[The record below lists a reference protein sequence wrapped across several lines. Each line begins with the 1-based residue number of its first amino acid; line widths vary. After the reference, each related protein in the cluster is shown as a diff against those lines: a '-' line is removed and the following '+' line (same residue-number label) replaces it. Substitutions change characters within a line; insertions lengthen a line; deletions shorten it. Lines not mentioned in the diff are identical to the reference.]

1 MVDEASSSLS
11 AYPLP
16 SKEAHGVARILLL
29 CLTSG
34 VPSFIRASGGG
45 EFTATV
51 IEHLCGWLKVP
62 IEFGPADHSRGQG
75 SVERAEAWMQDVL

>member
-1 MVDEASSSLS
+1 MTRV
-11 AYPLP
+11 
-16 SKEAHGVARILLL
+16 LLDL
-29 CLTSG
+29 CLTFG